1 MKPHCWLCF
10 AGGMWLRRR
19 HAGGRSPRGTQ
30 GLPWSS
36 GWGWFTEE
44 ETQAH
49 RGSDLPEA
57 LPPSACTLGARLPEL
72 SCRHGPGSIWTLL
85 PCLESCSGRELHS
98 RAQRTWR
105 PWDPGRV
112 GDHLGSEWCLGSSGT
127 GRLWALGAFRAGLG
141 PRSTH
146 GPQAAP
152 AGVSPSVAPRPGGPE
167 VKC

>member
-1 MKPHCWLCF
+1 MPGAARHGALRGCLGVQ
-10 AGGMWLRRR
+10 GGVGLQKRR
-19 HAGGRSPRGTQ
+19 PRLTG
-30 GLPWSS
+30 
-36 GWGWFTEE
+36 
-44 ETQAH
+44 
-49 RGSDLPEA
+49 GSDLPEA